1 MAADSRFEI
10 VRRGYDPQAVDRE
23 IKVLSAEIVRLQETS
38 NELAEQLRL
47 MSQKLT
53 DAEQEISLR
62 AQPSYSALGSKASNL
77 ISNAEEIAIKLR
89 QDAQAEAE
97 ELIARNEK
105 ELAERLSDLE
115 QRYEEQL
122 SSAERRSNRRISAAN
137 LEAEQLEKQAEQ
149 KAQELV
155 KEAEQEAARI
165 RGQVAT
171 EIASMRTTAR
181 RELEQRKA
189 ELESQ
194 FASKQY
200 LLSTEIKLED
210 RAKEVVLA
218 ELEAQIATRRKD
230 AENEYLE
237 KHQEAVRQ
245 TQQYLESA
253 QNDITELK
261 RLAAK
266 LRLEVQTLEMETS
279 KSQAK
284 MLQEARSRAEAL
296 LHSAELEAVAISSS
310 AQEEAGKLLRN
321 AKAEL
326 ASLENAVSSAKAY
339 LKNMSRVV
347 TELKDLE
354 N

>member
-38 NELAEQLRL
+38 SELAEQLRL
-47 MSQKLT
+47 LSQKLT

-62 AQPSYSALGSKASNL
+62 AQPSYTALGSKASNL
-77 ISNAEEIAIKLR
+77 ISNAEEIALKLK
-89 QDAQAEAE
+89 QDSQAQAD
-97 ELIARNEK
+97 ELIARTEAD
-105 ELAERLSDLE
+105 LAERIKDLE

-122 SSAERRSNRRISAAN
+122 ASAERRSSRRISAAN
-137 LEAEQLEKQAEQ
+137 LEAEQLLKQSQEKAS
-149 KAQELV
+149 ELV
-155 KEAEQEAARI
+155 KEAEAEAARI

-171 EIASMRTTAR
+171 EIASLRTTAR

-189 ELESQ
+189 ELEAQ
-194 FASKQY
+194 FASKKF
-200 LLSTEIKLED
+200 LLATEIPVD
-210 RAKEVVLA
+210 QRAKEAALA
-218 ELEAQIATRRKD
+218 ELEAQLINRRRD

-245 TQQYLESA
+245 TQLYLESA
-253 QNDITELK
+253 QTDISELK
-261 RLAAK
+261 GVAAK

-279 KSQAK
+279 RSQAK

-296 LHSAELEAVAISSS
+296 IHSAELEAVAISSA

-326 ASLENAVSSAKAY
+326 ASVENAVAAAKAY
-339 LKNMSRVV
+339 LKNLSTVV
-347 TELKDLE
+347 AELKNLE
-354 N
+354 D

>member
-10 VRRGYDPQAVDRE
+10 VRRGYDPQVVDRE
-23 IKVLSAEIVRLQETS
+23 IKDLSAEIVRLQETS
-38 NELAEQLRL
+38 SELAEQLRL

-62 AQPSYSALGSKASNL
+62 AQPSYAALGSKASNL
-77 ISNAEEIAIKLR
+77 ISNAEEIALKLK
-89 QDAQAEAE
+89 QDSQAQAD
-97 ELIARNEK
+97 ELIARTEA
-105 ELAERLSDLE
+105 ELAERLKNLE

-122 SSAERRSNRRISAAN
+122 SSAERRSSRRIAAAN
-137 LEAEQLEKQAEQ
+137 LEAEQMLKL
-149 KAQELV
+149 AQEKAGELV
-155 KEAEQEAARI
+155 ADAEAEAARI
-165 RGQVAT
+165 RGQIAT
-171 EIASMRTTAR
+171 EIAALRTTAR

-189 ELESQ
+189 ALEAQFESKKFLLATELPVEQ
-194 FASKQY
+194 
-200 LLSTEIKLED
+200 
-210 RAKEVVLA
+210 RAKDAALT
-218 ELEAQIATRRKD
+218 ELEAQIANRRKE

-245 TQQYLESA
+245 TQLYLESA
-253 QNDITELK
+253 QTDIAELK
-261 RLAAK
+261 GVAAK

-296 LHSAELEAVAISSS
+296 IHSAELEAVAISSA

-326 ASLENAVSSAKAY
+326 ASLENAVSAAKAY
-339 LKNMSRVV
+339 MKNLSKVV

-354 N
+354 G